1 MILVSNNVARGYSLE
16 YFVAKELS
24 QRYGVDISDSQSSRN
39 RKQIS
44 KEYQK
49 DNFYK
54 SKELEYLASTIVDK
68 IPEPYSDI
76 SFVQSSFN
84 HGEVYDIIYQDK
96 YKEDTKL
103 SVKTTNMEDKAY
115 RFSTKSYILNSVQ
128 SYLKKLF
135 SNSSETYS
143 QALERNS
150 MTTDNLANLVI
161 HILEDILLDKK
172 HPDHNTFIQLLENSF
187 IGNGDFYRNDKN
199 GNVTYFPKNPRNG
212 LLEITKDSVKI
223 KRNHLIFNVSTRD
236 KFLKKIQE
244 YSIDIR
250 LKFKDGKN
258 KKVSYT
264 PEGYVRNYAATV
276 KVNMI

>member
-115 RFSTKSYILNSVQ
+115 RFSTKSYILNEVQ
-128 SYLKKLF
+128 SYLKKMF
-135 SNSSETYS
+135 SNSLETYS
-143 QALERNS
+143 QSLERNS
-150 MTTDNLANLVI
+150 MSTDDLANIVI
-161 HILEDILLDKK
+161 HILEDILLDEK
-172 HPDHNTFIQLLENSF
+172 HPDYKTFVQLIENSF
-187 IGNGDFYRNDKN
+187 IGNGGFYRNDKN
-199 GNVTYFPKNPRNG
+199 GNVIYFPKNPRNG
-212 LLEITKDSVKI
+212 LLEINKESIKI

-236 KFLKKIQE
+236 KFLREIQE

-264 PEGYVRNYAATV
+264 TEGYVRNYAATV